1 MIFPTYIQALHDFPC
16 NKMLFKCLWVMGNN
30 IYVPSFYSLSTFNV
44 CCMGGI
50 DALIP
55 CACRKKWYMCMLLS
69 M

>member
-16 NKMLFKCLWVMGNN
+16 NGIVIFLVMKCCINAYWVMDNN

-44 CCMGGI
+44 CCVGGI

-55 CACRKKWYMCMLLS
+55 CAC
-69 M
+69 